1 MFVNEFG
8 NPGRSIVNLY
18 SVCFYVHLTADGKR
32 MAHDRHLLQSVVPLA
47 TFLLDHS
54 KTDLK
59 SWLLWQCVEK
69 RYKGVV
75 LRVPANREMSVYD
88 PVVACL

>member
-18 SVCFYVHLTADGKR
+18 SVCFYVHLTADGKWT
-32 MAHDRHLLQSVVPLA
+32 AHDRHLLQSVVPLA

-59 SWLLWQCVEK
+59 SWICGNVS
-69 RYKGVV
+69 RKGIKIVV
-75 LRVPANREMSVYD
+75 LRVPANRGMSLYD
-88 PVVACL
+88 PVVTCL